1 MIPNYV
7 YLFKYS
13 YVFLAGLE
21 LGFFSGVYSACI
33 GHTKSFENAKELVG
47 ISGIFIGL
55 GEVLGMLYFYLC
67 RIEIVSQIILLRYD

>member
-1 MIPNYV
+1 MYICSNI
-7 YLFKYS
+7 L
-13 YVFLAGLE
+13 VFLAGLE

-55 GEVLGMLYFYLC
+55 GEVLGMLYFYLF